1 MFRSAQTGHD
11 DPVDETP
18 TGRSRPRNAAQRPD
32 PQSAPP
38 KAAPRKAAPRRAAP
52 PAGAAPRV
60 RRATKAAASATGEDT
75 QASQAEPE
83 EVTMSETVTEQPHL
97 VPTQKSPSE
106 PAEEHGALVV
116 PSEK

>member
-1 MFRSAQTGHD
+1 MFRPAQTGHD

-52 PAGAAPRV
+52 ATGATPRV
-60 RRATKAAASATGEDT
+60 RRATKAAAPATGE
-75 QASQAEPE
+75 QGEPE
-83 EVTMSETVTEQPHL
+83 EVTTMSETATEHTQL
-97 VPTQKSPSE
+97 VPAQKSPTALT
-106 PAEEHGALVV
+106 AEHDALVV
-116 PSEK
+116 PSE